1 MILCWYRNKKRFVYL
16 EVHVFFRVTRRDMA
30 ELVSKKTKTAA
41 TWQQFGFEANE
52 RDEPKNTRGKV

>member
-1 MILCWYRNKKRFVYL
+1 
-16 EVHVFFRVTRRDMA
+16 MA
-30 ELVSKKTKTAA
+30 ELVSKKTKSAA